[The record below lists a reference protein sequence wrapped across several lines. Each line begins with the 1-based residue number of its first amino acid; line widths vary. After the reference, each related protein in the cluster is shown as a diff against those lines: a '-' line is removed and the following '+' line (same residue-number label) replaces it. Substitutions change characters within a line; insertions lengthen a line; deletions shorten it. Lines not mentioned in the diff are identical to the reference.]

1 MPEAIIRQ
9 LTPADAAAYRALML
23 QAYVLDADAFT
34 STAEER
40 ELEPEAWWV
49 KRIAHPAGLGV
60 AFGAEQGGQLV
71 GTVGLEYSA
80 KPKTRHAA
88 LLLGMV
94 VREAARRR
102 GTGRRLVLA
111 ALAHAAR
118 RPEVRVVTLTV
129 TEGNDAAIRLYEQAG
144 FVAWGVEPMAIA
156 TPSGFKGKV
165 HMSCTLQRAGAAP
178 A

>member
-1 MPEAIIRQ
+1 MPEAVVRP
-9 LTPADAAAYRALML
+9 LTPADAPQYRVLML

-40 ELEPEAWWV
+40 ALEPQAWWV

-60 AFGAEQGGQLV
+60 AFGAEEGGQLV
-71 GTVGLEYSA
+71 GTVGLEFSA

-94 VREAARRR
+94 VREAARRQ
-102 GTGRRLVLA
+102 GIGRRLVMA
-111 ALAHAAR
+111 ALAHAAQH
-118 RPEVRVVTLTV
+118 PQVQVVTLTV
-129 TEGNDAAIRLYEQAG
+129 TEGNAAALRLYEQAG
-144 FVAWGVEPMAIA
+144 FVAWGTEPMAIA

-165 HMSCTLQRAGAAP
+165 HMSCTLARSDAA